1 MGHYYEYQPPDPMD
15 QQQEQQPP
23 EGSGSSGDQM
33 ESPPD
38 ESLDSSSSSSS
49 SAPEEEESLLGPDGN
64 PLEPPDGTYEYGY
77 RRAPGRAH
85 RFDYG
90 YGHHMY
96 GGMYNESE
104 FVMVDAHILTSP
116 VLADING
123 DGNMEASRQRSAA
136 LLLSTLNPDRS
147 CTSVYMPTYLT
158 TTNTTTYT
166 TRQILFSVS
175 YYFDKAEYVG
185 KELDFDP
192 DLFVAGGVACWD
204 LNDQYWT
211 WMVHLDLTTT
221 KSK

>member
-1 MGHYYEYQPPDPMD
+1 MGHYYEYQPHDPMD
-15 QQQEQQPP
+15 QQQEEPP

-49 SAPEEEESLLGPDGN
+49 ALEEEESLLGPDGN

-123 DGNMEASRQRSAA
+123 DGNMEVTIDTESRSLMYLCLHAY
-136 LLLSTLNPDRS
+136 L
-147 CTSVYMPTYLT
+147 PTYLT
-158 TTNTTTYT
+158 TTNTTL
-166 TRQILFSVS
+166 QILFSVS